1 LSGWLPPARSRE
13 AEAIYAAAEAERA
26 AKPERFRLGAA
37 ALDATIER
45 ALRGRDPACLGDPA
59 EWRAGLEQYLESAAE
74 DGRLNALGARMVLS
88 TASAKLAA
96 RAKLADLA
104 RSDPSIERRP
114 LAPPI
119 VIVGGWRT
127 GTTFLFRLLATDPR
141 LRAPLPAELT
151 APWRIAGRSVAER
164 EAAMDASG
172 AAHDLLH
179 ALNPRLAAVHD
190 SGPRLPEECVLAMGT
205 DFRNWGFSSTVRLES
220 YSRWLAGEDFGLSY
234 RAYRRVL
241 QLLDA
246 GDRRWLLKAPA
257 HTAELPHLAATF
269 PGACIVFLH
278 RDIVETIASGASLFA
293 TFRSTYS
300 DHVDPVDVGRFMTEQ
315 TELWLRRAE
324 GFRGSDGAASVTLV
338 DIDYAELV
346 RDTPGSVMRI
356 YDSAGIDAPTDLDAM
371 VRRHHAA
378 TPRGARGAHAYQP
391 VDFGLDVPK
400 LRERFSP
407 NRRADQP
414 KWQT

>member
-1 LSGWLPPARSRE
+1 MSSSSGWLPPARSRE
-13 AEAIYAAAEAERA
+13 ALAIYAAAEAERA
-26 AKPERFRLGAA
+26 AKPERFRLGAEA
-37 ALDATIER
+37 VDATIER

-59 EWRAGLEQYLESAAE
+59 EWRGGLEQYLASAAE
-74 DGRLNALGARMVLS
+74 DGRLNAVGARMVLG

-104 RSDPSIERRP
+104 QSDPSIEQRS

-151 APWRIAGRSVAER
+151 APWRIAGRSAADR
-164 EAAMDASG
+164 EAVIDASA

-179 ALNPRLAAVHD
+179 VLNPRLAAVHD

-205 DFRNWGFSSTVRLES
+205 DLRNWGFSSTVRLES
-220 YSRWLAGEDFGLSY
+220 YSRWLAGEDLGPSY
-234 RAYRRVL
+234 RAYRRIL

-257 HTAELPHLAATF
+257 HTAELAHLAATF

-278 RDIVETIASGASLFA
+278 RDIVETVASGASLFA

-300 DHVDPVDVGRFMTEQ
+300 DEVDPVDVGRFLTEQ

-324 GFRGSDGAASVTLV
+324 RFRASDVARAVTVV
-338 DIDYAELV
+338 DLEYTDLV
-346 RDTPGSVMRI
+346 RDTPAALRRI
-356 YDSAGIDAPTDLDAM
+356 YGAAGLEALDDLEAL
-371 VRRHHAA
+371 VQRHHAA
-378 TPRGARGAHAYQP
+378 APRTAKGAHAYDP
-391 VDFGLDVPK
+391 VDFGLDAAE
-400 LRERFSP
+400 LRERF
-407 NRRADQP
+407 AAQP
-414 KWQT
+414 K